1 MWTLWPCQEPPGLT
15 TWTGLY
21 RLGSGDAISPRMQ
34 TGAFIDSWPGLVFHS
49 LLAWDRHPS
58 GQVSQPP
65 GVARRDI
72 RCAQSSHPC
81 VGSDGTNCHDSE
93 PRGCL
98 YYGKGD
104 VPPNSQRVVR
114 WSWEALHSA
123 AGLTPT
129 PWSNVTIFL
138 SSRICR
144 QHVGRSLT
152 RIWQDPRWGRTIVH
166 TGPSELEGP
175 SNLTLPLVKLGCL
188 SRPTGCHASS
198 TTQSHRLTSGDGS
211 QCAAHPGT
219 SAHAPRALQAHRPA
233 SQARKQ
239 RWGLSLKC
247 LPLWMVPKALSV
259 ELGPHFGSWWID

>member
-1 MWTLWPCQEPPGLT
+1 MC
-15 TWTGLY
+15 
-21 RLGSGDAISPRMQ
+21 
-34 TGAFIDSWPGLVFHS
+34 
-49 LLAWDRHPS
+49 RHPY
-58 GQVSQPP
+58 
-65 GVARRDI
+65 
-72 RCAQSSHPC
+72 
-81 VGSDGTNCHDSE
+81 VGSDGTNCRDRE

-144 QHVGRSLT
+144 QYVGRSLT
-152 RIWQDPRWGRTIVH
+152 SVWQDPRWGRTLVH
-166 TGPSELEGP
+166 TGPSVFWVRGSLKPYLNSGK
-175 SNLTLPLVKLGCL
+175 TLPLVKLGRL

-198 TTQSHRLTSGDGS
+198 TTQSHRLTSGGGS

-219 SAHAPRALQAHRPA
+219 SAHAPRALHANRPA
-233 SQARKQ
+233 PQARKQ